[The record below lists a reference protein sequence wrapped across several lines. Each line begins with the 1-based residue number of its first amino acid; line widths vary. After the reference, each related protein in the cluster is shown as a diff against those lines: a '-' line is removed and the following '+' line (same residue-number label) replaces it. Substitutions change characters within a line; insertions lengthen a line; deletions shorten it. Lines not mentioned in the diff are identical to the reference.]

1 MEVKAKQREI
11 RRIKR
16 RIEEL
21 SDWIEIEL
29 EVITRI
35 DHNLNNP
42 QILECERALL
52 VWEKD
57 NHEALIRDYNY
68 QIWACEHELSI
79 VKSTTSGSVSSQ
91 V

>member
-1 MEVKAKQREI
+1 MEEKAKQREI

-21 SDWIEIEL
+21 SDWIEIETEL
-29 EVITRI
+29 ITKI
-35 DHNLNNP
+35 DHKLNDP
-42 QILECERALL
+42 QILECKRVLL
-52 VWEKD
+52 VWERD
-57 NHEALIRDYNY
+57 NHEPLIRDYNY